1 MKIKE
6 IYVEARIVKNLGN
19 YQSFAPT
26 AGISIQLEDEEDY
39 KEAYKK
45 AWDIVG
51 EELMKQLK
59 LFEDKPINKGI
70 INL

>member
-26 AGISIQLEDEEDY
+26 AGIGIELEEGENY
-39 KEAYKK
+39 KEVYKK

-51 EELMKQLK
+51 EELSKQLS

-70 INL
+70 TNL